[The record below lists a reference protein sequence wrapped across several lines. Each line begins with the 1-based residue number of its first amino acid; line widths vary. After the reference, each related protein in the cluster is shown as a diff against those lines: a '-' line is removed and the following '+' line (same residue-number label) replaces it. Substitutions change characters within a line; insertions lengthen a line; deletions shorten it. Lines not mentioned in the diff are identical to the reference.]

1 MSSHDAKKEAAK
13 QSREVRALKDMFYY
27 RWNEELGAEVEAV
40 TKMVLIDRGYEIFIV
55 VNGVSGDGTP
65 LVAFDS
71 AEDVWTAMVKIARK
85 LRGKGYRWR
94 VDQPRETTSPAAE
107 D

>member
-13 QSREVRALKDMFYY
+13 QSREVNALKDMYYY

-40 TKMVLIDRGYEIFIV
+40 TKIVLIDRGYEIFIV
-55 VNGVSGDGTP
+55 LNGVAGDGSP
-65 LVAFDS
+65 VVAFDS
-71 AEDVWTAMVKIARK
+71 AEDVWTALVKMARK
-85 LRGKGYRWR
+85 LRGSGYKWR
-94 VDQPRETTSPAAE
+94 ADQPRETTSPAVE